1 MLRWLLGKRSSE
13 TSARE
18 QAASDIHIESS
29 QNANTGAPAAVQGAE
44 KFEGAGRA
52 EDLSGDSY
60 IAELKRQAVVALS
73 GGMPEKAIDLFSRVV
88 ANDPMDAEAH
98 CSLGKIYLERQ
109 QFDRASQCL
118 QTALRCN
125 PNFAEAHYR
134 LGKTW
139 QGAGKIDEA
148 MASYSNAVKFNPA
161 FAEAHNNLGVLHHER
176 GNIGEAISCYQKA
189 VESKP
194 SLAPAR
200 YNLSFLLLT
209 QGNAVDALQHFEKAI
224 AIDPRFGGPQ
234 SADFYYNLGLLLAG
248 QGKQGEAL
256 IHFNRAI
263 SMRHDFVVAHR
274 AKGQANRA
282 LGQVGTAIENF
293 QTALSINPDLAEVH
307 NDLGLALLDAGKL
320 SDATRCFQRAHDLAP
335 TFPPFIN
342 NIGMALAA
350 RGNHSGAIQSF
361 RRAIA
366 IDPDF
371 PDAHT
376 NLLFYLSH
384 DTTQSPQTVFDAH
397 RAYADRVEAP
407 LRPAW
412 PTHRNLRDPRR
423 TLRLG
428 FVSAD
433 LRAHAVASFIE
444 PLWLALDKSQFEI
457 WVYSNHAAEDEVT
470 KRLRN
475 TSRNWRNVVNF
486 SDADLVAAI
495 QQDGI
500 DILFDLS
507 GHTFGNRLRAFAH
520 KPAPI
525 QVTWIGNPNTT
536 GLQAMD
542 YYLADRFSAPPGL
555 LDSLFTE
562 KIVRLPSGVLFQP
575 FEQSPDVNSLPA
587 LSSNR
592 MTFGSFSRGDKL
604 VGEVAALWACVLAA
618 VPGSQM
624 LVGGVTADQQA
635 HVAEQ
640 FSAHNVEA
648 SRLIFVPRSNMAD
661 YLAAHHR
668 VDLILDTFPFNGGT
682 TSCHAA
688 WMGVPVLTIAG
699 KTMASRVGV
708 IINSNLGLFDF
719 IAESNDDFV
728 AKAQSWASRHQELA
742 KLRSELRGRMAA
754 SPFCQPQRV
763 TRWVETAL
771 RTMWQRWCAGEPP
784 ASFEV
789 PE

>member
-1 MLRWLLGKRSSE
+1 MLRWLFGKKSGTE
-13 TSARE
+13 HTKA
-18 QAASDIHIESS
+18 QAASHERNIDNQAPTETRQSS
-29 QNANTGAPAAVQGAE
+29 LGAHPPHGDSKSGTFPQSSLANTT
-44 KFEGAGRA
+44 
-52 EDLSGDSY
+52 DDSTHPTASAR
-60 IAELKRQAVVALS
+60 ILVKGQ
-73 GGMPEKAIDLFSRVV
+73 D
-88 ANDPMDAEAH
+88 DAEVHYSRGKRLLEDDQFENAIA
-98 CSLGKIYLERQ
+98 SLL
-109 QFDRASQCL
+109 D
-118 QTALRCN
+118 ALRCK
-125 PNFAEAHYR
+125 PDFPEAHFR
-134 LGKTW
+134 LGKCW
-139 QGAGKIDEA
+139 QGLGKPDKA
-148 MASYSNAVKFNPA
+148 MASYLEAVRINPA
-161 FAEAHNNLGVLHHER
+161 YAEAHNNLGVLHHEL
-176 GNIGEAISCYQKA
+176 GDAQHAINYYQRA
-189 VESKP
+189 VDLKP
-194 SLAPAR
+194 ELAPA
-200 YNLSFLLLT
+200 
-209 QGNAVDALQHFEKAI
+209 
-224 AIDPRFGGPQ
+224 
-234 SADFYYNLGLLLAG
+234 
-248 QGKQGEAL
+248 
-256 IHFNRAI
+256 HFN
-263 SMRHDFVVAHR
+263 
-274 AKGQANRA
+274 
-282 LGQVGTAIENF
+282 
-293 QTALSINPDLAEVH
+293 
-307 NDLGLALLDAGKL
+307 LALLQLGKGKI
-320 SDATRCFQRAHDLAP
+320 DD
-335 TFPPFIN
+335 
-342 NIGMALAA
+342 
-350 RGNHSGAIQSF
+350 AIQSF
-361 RRAIA
+361 RRLFEV
-366 IDPDF
+366 DPDF